1 MVSVLAATALRLPS
15 QRGVEEP
22 EHPDADL
29 LQAPQVGVDPRDLLP
44 QRLSSVGLPDPVGEI
59 PARMPAAALR
69 FERVEVDR
77 TGIHFGEAL
86 PELPKG
92 PRLKPGGN
100 LDHMGL
106 DEEERVPEDNPGDGR
121 ECRDVVI
128 DDRHELVPQR
138 LEAAEGKWVHD
149 GQALAKYLV
158 PDLGGDPV

>member
-1 MVSVLAATALRLPS
+1 MVRVLGATALRLLS

-22 EHPDADL
+22 EDPEADL
-29 LQAPQVGVDPRDLLP
+29 LQAPQVGVDPRDLLR
-44 QRLSSVGLPDPVGEI
+44 QRLSSAGLPEPVGEI
-59 PARMPAAALR
+59 PPRMPAADLR

-106 DEEERVPEDNPGDGR
+106 DEEERVPEDNPGDGM
-121 ECRDVVI
+121 ECRDVVV
-128 DDRHELVPQR
+128 DDGHQLVPPR
-138 LEAAEGKWVHD
+138 LPPAE
-149 GQALAKYLV
+149 
-158 PDLGGDPV
+158 